1 MMTEKNGYATRC
13 ASLYLPEGA
22 LSLPRQF
29 CQALGLRGETAAAVC
44 RMAAEN
50 RQYCAN
56 LRGLEAA
63 MAQGRILEAVVGLC
77 DCQTM
82 ALTVELC
89 GIRAVLPREEL
100 LYPWDGR
107 PVRDI
112 AAITRVG
119 KPIQFKIQR
128 ILRGER
134 GEVTAYLSRRLAQ
147 EECIRQYL
155 SRRVPGDLLPIR
167 VTHLEPFGAFA
178 DVGCGVISLLPI
190 DAISVSRISHPRDRF
205 HPGQFL
211 PALIRQI
218 DPAAGR
224 ITLTHK
230 ELLGTWAENA
240 AMFAPCQTVPG
251 IVRSVEEYG
260 IFVELAPNLAGLAEY
275 RADAVPGEGYSVY
288 IKSITPE
295 RMKVKLTLIDPIE
308 PGSAEPSPL
317 RYFFPPADASGMPL
331 NPSGMPSDASG
342 MPSDASGMPMNPSG
356 MPSDASGMPGM
367 SGHMT
372 YWRYSPES
380 CPRRIETAF
389 AREGDPL
396 RREEARCC

>member
-1 MMTEKNGYATRC
+1 MMTEKNGYLSRTAHV
-13 ASLYLPEGA
+13 YVPEGT
-22 LSLPRQF
+22 LSLPQQF
-29 CQALGLRGETAAAVC
+29 CQAIGLQGEAAALVY

-56 LRGLEAA
+56 LQGLETA
-63 MAQGRILEAVVGLC
+63 MAEDRILEAVVGLC

-82 ALTVELC
+82 ALTLDLG

-107 PVRDI
+107 PIRDI

-119 KPIQFKIQR
+119 KPVQFKIQR
-128 ILRGER
+128 ILHNER
-134 GEVTAYLSRRLAQ
+134 GEMTAYLSRRLAQ
-147 EECIRQYL
+147 EECIRQSL
-155 SRRVPGDLLPIR
+155 AHRCPGDLLPIR

-218 DPAAGR
+218 DTAAGR

-230 ELLGTWAENA
+230 ELLGTWSENA
-240 AMFAPCQTVPG
+240 AMFAPFQTVPG

-275 RADAVPGEGYSVY
+275 RADVTPGEGYSVY

-308 PGSAEPSPL
+308 PSRADPTPL
-317 RYFFPPADASGMPL
+317 RYFFPAS
-331 NPSGMPSDASG
+331 D
-342 MPSDASGMPMNPSG
+342 
-356 MPSDASGMPGM
+356 
-367 SGHMT
+367 HMA
-372 YWRYSPES
+372 YWRYSPEN
-380 CPRRIETAF
+380 CIRRIETAF
-389 AREGDPL
+389 TSEGSATQT
-396 RREEARCC
+396 EEVHYC